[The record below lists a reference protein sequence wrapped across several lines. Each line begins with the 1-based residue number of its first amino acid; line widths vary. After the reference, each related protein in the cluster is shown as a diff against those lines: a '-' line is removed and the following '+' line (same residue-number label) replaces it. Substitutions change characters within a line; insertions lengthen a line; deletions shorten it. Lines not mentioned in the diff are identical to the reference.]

1 MAPNGHKFC
10 SSFFLARVFH
20 TGLRNLYKLQLCTK
34 SDYITVIYVAA
45 SFWCT
50 FFYHFFN
57 DTHRYS
63 KNIDWQGTVVR
74 VQIVHRIRIFT
85 SCNLSSEVRRNGVRW
100 IEMEDASSRTHDT
113 RDSLP
118 SWRLA
123 ELLIESPLGSTIEE
137 WMFYFGKTQHLFCFI
152 LCFSKHHTASRTKSH
167 LHLHKKWTHVG
178 CLAPIVP
185 QDASSEEVLQCIC
198 SQLSAGPAIL
208 AIVVAPTQL

>member
-1 MAPNGHKFC
+1 MSRGTPKVPKSQVHEAIGWVQRGKKLSLCRSEVKGNQKWTPLFCKEMHPGHKPGRFAEVGPE
-10 SSFFLARVFH
+10 SWPPMATKSAVLFFWHAFF

-123 ELLIESPLGSTIEE
+123 ELLIES
-137 WMFYFGKTQHLFCFI
+137 
-152 LCFSKHHTASRTKSH
+152 R
-167 LHLHKKWTHVG
+167 
-178 CLAPIVP
+178 
-185 QDASSEEVLQCIC
+185 DR
-198 SQLSAGPAIL
+198 
-208 AIVVAPTQL
+208 